1 LEDKKRK
8 EQIKSLLLRRLFYFY
23 HGMEGKDLGFLDD
36 LAQRILI
43 ADGAMG
49 TLLYS
54 HGVDSC
60 FEELNLS
67 HPDEILHIHE
77 AYINAGATVIQTN
90 TYGANYV
97 KLARY
102 GMEDEVKEINKAAVR
117 IAKQAAKGR
126 AYVLGT
132 IGGLRSI
139 KKNAIT
145 IEEVKRTFRE
155 QLYALLSED
164 VDGLLLETYY
174 DLEELLTVLPIARKE
189 TNKPIVAHV
198 TLHEVGVLQDGTHLA
213 DAFDQLEA
221 FGADVIGLNCHL
233 GPYHMIR
240 SLEEVPLPKK
250 AFLSVYPNASL
261 PDYRDGRLV
270 YETNPSYFEET
281 ALAFREQ
288 GARLIGGCCGTTPK
302 HIAAMAQ
309 VLKGLKP
316 VTEKQVKERNI
327 VVSVQVP
334 SPNKKPA
341 LHEIVK
347 QRRSVIVELDPPKK
361 LGISKFM
368 DGAKALKEA
377 GIDALT
383 LADNSLATPR
393 ISNVALGT
401 MIKEQL
407 GVRPLIHITCRDH
420 NLIGLQ
426 SHLMG
431 LHTLGITDVLAVTG
445 DPSKI
450 GDFPGA
456 TSVYDLSSFDLIQL
470 ISQFNEGLS
479 YSGKPLGEKTNFSI
493 AAAFNPNVRYL
504 DKAVERLEKKIRC
517 GAHYFISQPLYSEK
531 QIEEVY
537 EATKHLS
544 APIYIGIMPL
554 TSARNADFLHHEVPG
569 ITLSDEIRARMSAC
583 ANDSVQSAR
592 EGIAIAKS
600 LIDAAFE
607 LFHGIYLIT
616 PFLRYEMT
624 VELANYIHKKEKEA
638 QEREIFN
645 V

>member
-1 LEDKKRK
+1 MGL
-8 EQIKSLLLRRLFYFY
+8 
-23 HGMEGKDLGFLDD
+23 LDD
-36 LAQRILI
+36 LQTNILI

-54 HGVDSC
+54 YGIDRC

-67 HPDEILHIHE
+67 NREQILRIHQ
-77 AYINAGATVIQTN
+77 AYIEAGANVIQTN

-102 GMEDEVKEINKAAVR
+102 GLEDEVKKINEAAVQ
-117 IAKQAAKGR
+117 IAKEAAKDR
-126 AYVLGT
+126 AYILGT
-132 IGGLRSI
+132 IGGLRTLN
-139 KKNAIT
+139 KNTLT
-145 IEEVKRTFRE
+145 IDEIKRTFRE
-155 QLYALLSED
+155 QLYALLHSD

-174 DLEELLTVLPIARKE
+174 DLEELTTVLAIARKE
-189 TNKPIVAHV
+189 TDKPIIAHV
-198 TLHEVGVLQDGTHLA
+198 SLHEVGVLQDGTHVSEALK
-213 DAFDQLEA
+213 QLEA
-221 FGADVIGLNCHL
+221 LGADVVGLNCRL
-233 GPYHMIR
+233 GPYHMLR
-240 SLEEVPLPKK
+240 SLEEVPLPTS

-261 PDYRDGRLV
+261 PEYRDGRLV
-270 YETNPSYFEET
+270 YETNPGYFKET
-281 ALAFREQ
+281 ALSFREQ

-302 HIAAMAQ
+302 HIAAIAEA
-309 VLKGLKP
+309 LHGLKP
-316 VTEKQVKERNI
+316 IVHKQVKQQKEAI
-327 VVSVQVP
+327 VVQEPPYESDP
-334 SPNKKPA
+334 P
-341 LHEIVK
+341 LHEIVRK
-347 QRRSVIVELDPPKK
+347 RRSVIVELDPPKK
-361 LGISKFM
+361 LGIQKFLA
-368 DGAKALKEA
+368 GAKALHEV
-377 GIDALT
+377 GIDSLT

-401 MIKEQL
+401 IIKEKF
-407 GVRPLIHITCRDH
+407 GIRPLIHITCRDR

-431 LHTLGITDVLAVTG
+431 LHTLGMNHVLAVTG

-470 ISQFNEGLS
+470 IRQFNEGLS
-479 YSGKPLGEKTNFSI
+479 YSGKPLGQKTNFSI
-493 AAAFNPNVRYL
+493 AAAFNPNVRHL
-504 DKAVERLEKKIRC
+504 DKAVQRLEKKIQC
-517 GAHYFISQPLYSEK
+517 GAHYFISQPLYCEK
-531 QIEEVY
+531 QIEQVY

-569 ITLSDEIRARMSAC
+569 ITLSDDIRARMAAC
-583 ANDSVQSAR
+583 ANDPLQSAR

-607 LFHGIYLIT
+607 LFNGIYLIT

-624 VELANYIHKKEKEA
+624 VELANYIYEKA
-638 QEREIFN
+638 RAERKLSN